1 MATIAI
7 IEDERELSDLL
18 RDALESAG
26 HRVVAAFDGPE
37 GVAAVEREDAWYVVV
52 AGREAD
58 WLARFEKTA
67 GFDARDWAMSMVLT
81 FNARLRAHAGDPH
94 PAGGG

>member
-1 MATIAI
+1 MTRRVPPPRILGP
-7 IEDERELSDLL
+7 ESDLPL
-18 RDALESAG
+18 HQQL
-26 HRVVAAFDGPE
+26 
-37 GVAAVEREDAWYVVV
+37 AAVEREDAWYVVV